1 MSRFDHFV
9 GRPMRPGPE
18 YVGTRSEMR
27 SHSSSVKSPCADRQ
41 VFEMDPAAAP
51 SCRVYANSDP
61 ESTELATH
69 TATIFLDSL

>member
-1 MSRFDHFV
+1 
-9 GRPMRPGPE
+9 
-18 YVGTRSEMR
+18 MR